1 MYVLQ
6 RIQSGLLGDGLYSV
20 LAALATALLTTAFAT
35 MRIVASPT
43 RCTIWQSHSAAA
55 GWLLLLSIFAMDQA
69 LVTANLN
76 CMLGGM
82 LTYLFSV

>member
-6 RIQSGLLGDGLYSV
+6 RIQSGLLDDGLSSV
-20 LAALATALLTTAFAT
+20 LAALATALFTTAFAA
-35 MRIVASPT
+35 MHVIVSPT
-43 RCTIWQSHSAAA
+43 RSTMRQSHLAAA